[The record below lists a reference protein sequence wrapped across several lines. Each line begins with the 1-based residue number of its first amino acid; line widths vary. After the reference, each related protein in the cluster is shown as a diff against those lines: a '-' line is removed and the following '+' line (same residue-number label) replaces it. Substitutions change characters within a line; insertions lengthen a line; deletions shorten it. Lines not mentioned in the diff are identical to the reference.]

1 MLNRAKTRAHISFR
15 IIAIVTQNWDIRV
28 SGTIVKSAN
37 VRVEEIA
44 LRAWGRQSETVTRRR
59 IDFKKKKIKVDSY
72 HAFLLFAFNLEQL
85 SRHEK

>member
-1 MLNRAKTRAHISFR
+1 MAHANPSGLHAEPPQKRAHISFR

-59 IDFKKKKIKVDSY
+59 IDFKKKK
-72 HAFLLFAFNLEQL
+72 
-85 SRHEK
+85 